1 MIRTILAPS
10 LAIGLGLALGLGV
23 AGGAVAA
30 QCGNGPGGFNT
41 WVGQFK
47 REAVAAGIRQR
58 TVDQALAGVTYSKR
72 VIGYDRN
79 QKSFK
84 LSFDQFWA
92 RRVNNAMIQRGRSF
106 IRDNRVMMSSIEQRY
121 GVPSAL
127 VVAVWALETGFGSN
141 NGNLPIIRSL
151 ATLSYDCRRS
161 EFFTAELM
169 AALKIIDRGDMRANE
184 MVGAWAGEIGQTQ
197 FLAERYLN
205 YAVDYDGNGK
215 RDLMRSVPD
224 VLASTAN
231 WFSRNGW
238 QRGQPWGPGTANY
251 NVIGKWNRA
260 DVYKQTIARLASEI
274 AQ

>member
-1 MIRTILAPS
+1 MIRTTLALVMS
-10 LAIGLGLALGLGV
+10 LALATPTL
-23 AGGAVAA
+23 AA
-30 QCGNGPGGFNT
+30 QCGNGPAGFNK
-41 WVGQFK
+41 WLAEFK
-47 REAVAAGIRQR
+47 REAVAMGIRQR
-58 TVDQALAGVTYSKR
+58 TVDSALAGVTYSKR

-84 LSFDQFWA
+84 LSFNQFWR
-92 RRVNNAMIQRGRSF
+92 RRVNQAMINRGRRYL
-106 IRDNRVMMSSIEQRY
+106 RDHARMMGSIERQY
-121 GVPSAL
+121 GVPGAL
-127 VVAVWALETGFGSN
+127 VVAVWALETGFGAN
-141 NGNLPIIRSL
+141 NGKLPIIRSL
-151 ATLSYDCRRS
+151 ATLAYDCRRT
-161 EFFTAELM
+161 EFFTRELI

-205 YAVDYDGNGK
+205 YAVDYDRDGR

-231 WFSRNGW
+231 WFARNGW
-238 QRGQPWGPGTANY
+238 RPGQPWGPGTANY

-260 DVYKQTIARLASEI
+260 DVYKQTIARLATEL